1 MFTTLIQA
9 SDVYAHR
16 NDPNWRFLDCRF
28 RLGDTDEGRR
38 LYKAGH
44 LPGALYVHLDEDLS
58 GPVVAGETGRHPL
71 PSVAEAVKLFSALG
85 IDEQVQVVAYDD
97 MGGAIAARVW
107 WMLHWLGHEAAA
119 VLNGGIAA
127 WEAAGYV
134 LEAEQPR
141 VTPRTFS
148 VRGSKKQVVSAEDVD
163 RIRGKGGWRV
173 IDSRTPER
181 YRGEEE
187 PIDPVA
193 GHIPGAKNAPHPET
207 IGADGQFK
215 SAEELRKHFS
225 DIIGETSSEQTVF
238 YCGSG
243 VTACRNLLAYQE
255 AGLGDAALYAGS
267 WSDWIAPGTRP
278 VATGED

>member
-1 MFTTLIQA
+1 MFTTLIQP
-9 SDVYAHR
+9 SDVFAHR
-16 NDPNWRFLDCRF
+16 NDPDWRFLDCRF
-28 RLGDTDEGRR
+28 RLDDTNEGRR
-38 LYKAGH
+38 LYEAGH

-58 GPVVAGETGRHPL
+58 GPVVPRETGRHPL
-71 PSVAEAVKLFSALG
+71 PSVEEAVALFSALG
-85 IDEQVQVVAYDD
+85 IDEHVQVVAYDD

-107 WMLHWLGHEAAA
+107 WMLHWLGHQAAA
-119 VLNGGIAA
+119 VLNGGLPA
-127 WEAAGYV
+127 WVAAGYELSTEV
-134 LEAEQPR
+134 TSVNRRTFQPR
-141 VTPRTFS
+141 A
-148 VRGSKKQVVSAEDVD
+148 SKKRMLTAEEVD
-163 RIRGKGGWRV
+163 RIRGKADWRV

-207 IGADGQFK
+207 IGPDGRFK
-215 SAEELRKHFS
+215 SSEELRKHFA
-225 DIIGETSSEQTVF
+225 DLTGEASSGQTVF

-255 AGLGDAALYAGS
+255 AGLGDAVLYAGS
-267 WSDWIAPGTRP
+267 WSDWIASGTRP

>member
-1 MFTTLIQA
+1 MFTTLLQP
-9 SDVYAHR
+9 SDAFAHR

-28 RLGDTDEGRR
+28 RLGDTNAGRR
-38 LYKAGH
+38 LYEAGH
-44 LPGALYVHLDEDLS
+44 LPAAVYVHLDEDLS
-58 GPVVAGETGRHPL
+58 GPVVPGETGRHPL
-71 PSVAEAVKLFSALG
+71 PSVAEAVALFGALG

-127 WEAAGYV
+127 WEDAGYALTTAV
-134 LEAEQPR
+134 EKVQ
-141 VTPRTFS
+141 PRTF
-148 VRGSKKQVVSAEDVD
+148 RAKDSKKQMLSAEEVD
-163 RIRGKGGWRV
+163 RIRGKADWRV

-207 IGADGQFK
+207 IGPDGQFK
-215 SAEELRKHFS
+215 SSEELRQHFANL
-225 DIIGETSSEQTVF
+225 IGETSSGQTVF

-243 VTACRNLLAYQE
+243 VTACRNLLAFQE
-255 AGLGDAALYAGS
+255 AGLGDALLYAGS

-278 VATGED
+278 VATGGN